1 MNKKDLIL
9 LAKEVYPELFGK
21 KQKEIQE
28 QIMQLMEPISC
39 DEPDGDPK
47 VDIEAIVNKLNQQN
61 AALVKVLKD
70 VYDDIGRDPDIY
82 WKGDLLEQIEIVLAK
97 VEGNDDKTNKN

>member
-61 AALVKVLKD
+61 AALVEALKALVD
-70 VYDDIGRDPDIY
+70 TPAKDIDKFGVWDKAYQAIA
-82 WKGDLLEQIEIVLAK
+82 KAEGDA
-97 VEGNDDKTNKN
+97 